1 MFLLAH
7 AATLAHTVL
16 WNSPWPSYC
25 NQSVVDPQP
34 DFSKFG
40 VTANANN
47 SFNGDAVTVIYC
59 PTHFSLFPHIE
70 TLPNGTLNMVNGG
83 IPQRGD
89 MKAHLIKVA
98 NDIRP
103 KLRPLDLL
111 EMGRGVQPVGER
123 RYAEHAGRHRQDQ
136 HLRRRPQVAHPLAQ
150 LHGRRPS
157 AVGL

>member
-1 MFLLAH
+1 MGNAMFLLAH

-70 TLPNGTLNMVNGG
+70 TLALCSEP
-83 IPQRGD
+83 
-89 MKAHLIKVA
+89 
-98 NDIRP
+98 
-103 KLRPLDLL
+103 
-111 EMGRGVQPVGER
+111 
-123 RYAEHAGRHRQDQ
+123 
-136 HLRRRPQVAHPLAQ
+136 
-150 LHGRRPS
+150 
-157 AVGL
+157 

>member
-1 MFLLAH
+1 MFLLAV
-7 AATLAHTVL
+7 AATLAHKVL

-70 TLPNGTLNMVNGG
+70 TLRRPREHGR
-83 IPQRGD
+83 PQ
-89 MKAHLIKVA
+89 
-98 NDIRP
+98 
-103 KLRPLDLL
+103 LRPVELL
-111 EMGRGVQPVGER
+111 EVGRGV
-123 RYAEHAGRHRQDQ
+123 
-136 HLRRRPQVAHPLAQ
+136 
-150 LHGRRPS
+150 
-157 AVGL
+157 